1 MTQIELSQEE
11 LNLIQAKREQEAAKE
26 QQKQDKIQVDI
37 IKAQSEVR
45 KRLEENQKQNAAA
58 RAFLKEL
65 GEGWEESMIEDERNQ
80 RAYWGSEEV
89 WSEQWFDCRVYLT
102 KGKYK
107 VHVNKHTVYNGWRG
121 GADKGYKMFVSGP
134 GIEYGYSQKALSKA
148 ATVNKKVQDCIDT
161 INAREEAKRKKLSA
175 VETAVQDL
183 KMKFPE
189 AAVTSFKDWTR
200 GYSNKNPYREFDKI
214 VVKLPNG
221 IEINY
226 EVYSDGR
233 LNRLSVLFSCQ
244 DEIAL
249 IGALGAIELPST
261 TK

>member
-11 LNLIQAKREQEAAKE
+11 LDLIQAKRNQEAAKE
-26 QQKQDKIQVDI
+26 QQKQDKIQIDI
-37 IKAQSEVR
+37 VKAQAELA
-45 KRLEENQKQNAAA
+45 KRVQESKDQQAAA

-65 GEGWEESMIEDERNQ
+65 GGEWEEVVTQEERTQ
-80 RAYWGSEEV
+80 RVYWGQEIV
-89 WSEQWFDCRVYLT
+89 WSKIWIDSRVHLM

-134 GIEYGYSQKALSKA
+134 NIEYGYSQKALSKA

-161 INAREEAKRKKLSA
+161 ITAREEAKKKKLSA
-175 VETAVQDL
+175 VETAVSDL

-189 AAVTSFKDWTR
+189 ATVTAFKDWAR
-200 GYSNKNPYREFDKI
+200 GYSSKNPYREYDKI
-214 VVKLPNG
+214 VVRLSNG

-226 EVYSDGR
+226 EVYADGR
-233 LNRLSVLFSCQ
+233 LNRLSVLFNCE

-249 IGALGAIELPST
+249 IGALGAIQLPST